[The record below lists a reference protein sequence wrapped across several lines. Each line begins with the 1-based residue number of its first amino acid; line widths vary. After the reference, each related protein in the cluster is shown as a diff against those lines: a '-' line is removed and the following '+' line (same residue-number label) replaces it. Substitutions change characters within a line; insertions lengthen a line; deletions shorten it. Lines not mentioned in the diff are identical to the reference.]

1 MLKKRLES
9 LNYRGAHSLNL
20 EDDCQFR
27 SLIRW
32 LECEKIQYYGKG
44 HCRQLSDINS
54 PVWNKA
60 FQQYL
65 DNLHC
70 TNCQRTTRYGVVEW
84 LLGFAVHVAY
94 QNQISEAEPAAKRYA
109 DGESRR
115 NTEVD
120 KLKHF
125 RCDEPKFE
133 DFVQTIANLLGV
145 TSHPDIV
152 TTLKSAMN
160 IVKLRNGAVNSALSA
175 KCSISPNEKK
185 LESLSAEAIDLSD
198 FESALEIKD
207 KALVE
212 VAAVLRMLYVKKLRL
227 VQSQINELITVVQEM
242 TANPKTDQRLGKVAD
257 FMLERKLPNVMVV
270 GTPATGKTTIIS
282 EVAKRCGM
290 ALMQLSEI
298 AIKHGFTLDYDST
311 YSCDVLDESRLLE
324 HIKPQV
330 LRGGN
335 VIEYHGCDMF
345 TSGTID
351 AVVILH
357 TDTELL
363 YDRLLARQYSEQKI
377 RSNMECEIFRAID
390 DEVDQGF
397 DDRTVVLR
405 LLNNYPEDIDR
416 NVGKIISLIED
427 LKARFAATSS

>member
-1 MLKKRLES
+1 MCDIRMLKKRLES

-109 DGESRR
+109 DG
-115 NTEVD
+115 
-120 KLKHF
+120 
-125 RCDEPKFE
+125 DEPKFE

-212 VAAVLRMLYVKKLRL
+212 VVAVLRMLYVKKLRL

-427 LKARFAATSS
+427 LKARFAAASS

>member
-1 MLKKRLES
+1 MNTNIEELYHDIRMLKKRLES

-109 DGESRR
+109 DGESRCR

-152 TTLKSAMN
+152 TTLK
-160 IVKLRNGAVNSALSA
+160 AVNSALSA

-212 VAAVLRMLYVKKLRL
+212 VVAVLRML
-227 VQSQINELITVVQEM
+227 N
-242 TANPKTDQRLGKVAD
+242 
-257 FMLERKLPNVMVV
+257 
-270 GTPATGKTTIIS
+270 
-282 EVAKRCGM
+282 
-290 ALMQLSEI
+290 
-298 AIKHGFTLDYDST
+298 DS
-311 YSCDVLDESRLLE
+311 
-324 HIKPQV
+324 
-330 LRGGN
+330 
-335 VIEYHGCDMF
+335 
-345 TSGTID
+345 
-351 AVVILH
+351 
-357 TDTELL
+357 
-363 YDRLLARQYSEQKI
+363 
-377 RSNMECEIFRAID
+377 
-390 DEVDQGF
+390 
-397 DDRTVVLR
+397 
-405 LLNNYPEDIDR
+405 
-416 NVGKIISLIED
+416 
-427 LKARFAATSS
+427 